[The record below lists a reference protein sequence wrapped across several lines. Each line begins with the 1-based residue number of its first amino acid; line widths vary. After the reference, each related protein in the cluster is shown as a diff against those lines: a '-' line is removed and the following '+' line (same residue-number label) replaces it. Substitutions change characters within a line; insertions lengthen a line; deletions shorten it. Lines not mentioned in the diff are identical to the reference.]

1 MAKHGVMTKSPVML
15 AKQALQT
22 ATTALSPYSANRS
35 RHDFT
40 QAQLFAILSLRQF
53 FQTDYRGIV
62 QLLADFTDLKSAIG
76 LSKIPHYTT
85 LQKAQQRLLKKGLGT
100 SC

>member
-1 MAKHGVMTKSPVML
+1 MAKHGIMTKSPVAL

-22 ATTALSPYSANRS
+22 ATKALSPYSASRS

-40 QAQLFAILSLRQF
+40 QAQLFAILTVRQF
-53 FQTDYRGIV
+53 FQTDYRGIA
-62 QLLADFTDLKSAIG
+62 QLLKDFTDLRAAIG

-85 LQKAQQRLLKKGLGT
+85 IQKAQKRLLKKGP
-100 SC
+100 